1 MLWSITQEVE
11 GVALELTPCGKFRAT
26 QLNMQMYSRGRK
38 REHSKCFRTGDCRV
52 GSTPTICAISVVESK
67 DFTTDIFVYGFE
79 M

>member
-1 MLWSITQEVE
+1 MEQYYPYTHRPKSADKPTYIDLRYHHIAFSKI
-11 GVALELTPCGKFRAT
+11 
-26 QLNMQMYSRGRK
+26 N
-38 REHSKCFRTGDCRV
+38 SKCFRTGDCRV

>member
-1 MLWSITQEVE
+1 MRVCGRTR
-11 GVALELTPCGKFRAT
+11 LTET
-26 QLNMQMYSRGRK
+26 DGRNHVSNRR
-38 REHSKCFRTGDCRV
+38 RENSKCFRTGDCRV

>member
-11 GVALELTPCGKFRAT
+11 GVALEITPCGKFRAT
-26 QLNMQMYSRGRK
+26 KLNMQMYSRGRK

-52 GSTPTICAISVVESK
+52 GSTPTICAIFAVKSK
-67 DFTTDIFVYGFE
+67 DFTANIFVYGFE